1 MFPFFL
7 FEQFVQT
14 FRVKLSRRTS
24 LLGKPHLMNGFLIS
38 HFIVEQFLYLFHAV
52 FNHYLQLF
60 LLQLKNLHLSA
71 AGFPLW
77 LWCLRNCPRSGM
89 FWGRSTAARC
99 SVVGGYLANLFVFVA
114 KVLQFFNLLVLQ
126 LSKPALNVEL
136 RLLEGTPSDLFS
148 ELYGDIALGTALS
161 IFLEYLASG
170 ILVKIGSPTW
180 NFYWLVDLDVTLR
193 LFHMIQSIK
202 TIYQ

>member
-1 MFPFFL
+1 MFPLFL
-7 FEQFVQT
+7 FEQLVQT
-14 FRVKLSRRTS
+14 FRVELSRRTS
-24 LLGKPHLMNGFLIS
+24 LLREPHLMNGRLIS
-38 HFIVEQFLYLFHAV
+38 HFIMQQLLYLFHAV
-52 FNHYLQLF
+52 FNHYLQLL

-71 AGFPLW
+71 ARLPLR

-89 FWGRSTAARC
+89 FWGCSTAARS

-136 RLLEGTPSDLFS
+136 RLLEGTPSHLFS
-148 ELYGDIALGTALS
+148 ELYGDNALGTALS
-161 IFLEYLASG
+161 IFLEDLASG

-193 LFHMIQSIK
+193 RFHMIQSIK